1 MKLINNELKGHVL
14 LVIPLTLSFGSI
26 SLLTTVDIIEY
37 LGLFAFAS
45 ILYVY
50 FFYWFASKN
59 KKIDVYIQPKIF
71 NWKIKTILLLLG
83 TMIILMPVAFS
94 GFIGG
99 GNLIPLAVIFY
110 IIFLL
115 GLVFCPIILLLI
127 FLATGGLLS
136 MNLGGLIG
144 LFYWGYAI
152 SIVIIYLVLF
162 VSARQSVDTLIL
174 RIKEVGHFDTANHME
189 NNSRIGLGSFLLFLF
204 LPTALITRCIRR
216 ATKMGLVKITIS
228 VTFRGYTPRGD
239 ERWAERWTTVNLEK
253 MSESHQEVLNRIE
266 NIMQR

>member
-1 MKLINNELKGHVL
+1 V
-14 LVIPLTLSFGSI
+14 
-26 SLLTTVDIIEY
+26 TVDFIEY
-37 LGLFAFAS
+37 LGLFALTS

-59 KKIDVYIQPKIF
+59 KKIDIYVQPKIF
-71 NWKIKTILLLLG
+71 NWKIKTALLLLG
-83 TMIILMPVAFS
+83 TIIILIPVIFF
-94 GFIGG
+94 GIIGG
-99 GNLIPLAVIFY
+99 GILIPPIMLIFY
-110 IIFLL
+110 LIFLI
-115 GLVFCPIILLLI
+115 GLVMCPVILLLI
-127 FLATGGLLS
+127 FLATGGPLS

-152 SIVIIYLVLF
+152 SILMIYLALF
-162 VSARQSVDTLIL
+162 TSARQAVDTLIL
-174 RIKEVGHFDTANHME
+174 RIKEIGHFDTANRME

-228 VTFRGYTPRGD
+228 VTFRGYMPRGD